1 MVTFTK
7 KYETFTVGRVYCDG
21 DCLSTDTKPTNG
33 IANGSKLYE
42 MDTGKKYMFDEENST
57 WIQVS
62 TGEGGGG
69 SSGGGSVF
77 EMVSLSG
84 PDDDDPHYES
94 VDSAETILAAFK
106 AGKNTVLHFEE
117 SAVYSCKE
125 SYATIAGYDCPDQ
138 EHSFQEQ
145 IFVTPEVGA
154 LGGYISID
162 STIVKNDK
170 LYVPIYTD

>member
-1 MVTFTK
+1 MVTFIK
-7 KYETFTVGRVYCDG
+7 RYESFTVGKVYCDG

-62 TGEGGGG
+62 TGEGGGS

-77 EMVSLSG
+77 EMVYVN
-84 PDDDDPHYES
+84 DNNPHYES

-106 AGKNTVLHFEE
+106 AGKHTVLHFEE
-117 SAVYSCKE
+117 YEELACIE
-125 SYATIAGYDCPDQ
+125 CYATIVGYDCPQVDSDTEKVYVAPYTNVIGQ
-138 EHSFQEQ
+138 YVQ
-145 IFVTPEVGA
+145 ISLTSVENG
-154 LGGYISID
+154 
-162 STIVKNDK
+162 K
-170 LYVPIYTD
+170 LYVPIYVD